1 MLSMKWAKGFLVLF
15 TFFFLSAYVLEE
27 AYARVGGG
35 RSFGSRGSRSFTAP
49 RSAPS
54 QTPSSPHYAQP
65 QRPIDRPYRQQP
77 GGFMRSLGGGL
88 AGGLIGGMIGGM
100 LFGGQGHAGTGGF
113 GGGGIGLLDIILI
126 GAILYGI
133 YRLITRRRAQA
144 APAGVPYRFESAE
157 PIRPTP
163 ASPAPSH
170 AAATDDVGTGLDHIR
185 QMDAS
190 FDEKKFQDACMDG
203 FFRIQGAWMNRDL
216 AGVKDLLTD
225 EMYDAM
231 RKDVE
236 QLKADKRIN
245 RLENIAVRS
254 VDITEAWQEQG
265 NDYITV
271 KFYAN
276 LLDYTTD
283 ESGNVLEGSKTEPV
297 KFEEYWTFTRPVGA
311 YPWRLSAITQM
322 Q

>member
-1 MLSMKWAKGFLVLF
+1 MLNTKWAKGVLVLF
-15 TFFFLSAYVLEE
+15 TFFFLSAYVLELE

-35 RSFGSRGSRSFTAP
+35 RSFGSRGSRSFTTP

-54 QTPSSPHYAQP
+54 QTPSSPQYAP
-65 QRPIDRPYRQQP
+65 QRPMNQPFQQQP
-77 GGFMRSLGGGL
+77 GGFMRGLGGGI
-88 AGGLIGGMIGGM
+88 AGGLLGGMLGGM
-100 LFGGQGHAGTGGF
+100 LFGGHGHAGTGGF
-113 GGGGIGLLDIILI
+113 GGSGIGLMDIVLI

-133 YRLITRRRAQA
+133 YWFIKRRRAQA
-144 APAGVPYRFESAE
+144 APAYRFESAE
-157 PIRPTP
+157 PIRP
-163 ASPAPSH
+163 ASASSAPSYAV
-170 AAATDDVGTGLDHIR
+170 AADDVNTGLDHIR
-185 QMDAS
+185 QMDPG
-190 FDEKKFQDACMDG
+190 FDEKKFKDACMDN
-203 FFRIQGAWMNRDL
+203 FFKIQGAWMNRDL
-216 AGVKDLLTD
+216 SGVRDLFTD
-225 EMYDAM
+225 EMYSAM

-254 VDITEAWQEQG
+254 VDITEVWQEQG

-283 ESGNVLEGSKTEPV
+283 ESGNVLEGSKTDPV
-297 KFEEYWTFTRPVGA
+297 KFEEYWTFTRSVGA
-311 YPWRLSAITQM
+311 NKWRLSAITQM